1 MTIKVLLD
9 CQQSDFL
16 YRSTQWGE
24 SSWKLNVG
32 ETFPYIP
39 VNSFLILADIYQIP
53 QKTVPCHLFTVWNKP
68 LKLHIITDGNPGGF
82 CCCSEVLM
90 WVWSVR
96 SSPSVRQRRRDR
108 SRIHRSL
115 WPSHP
120 ASAYP
125 RCLHITQQDRERLM
139 KKGKQR
145 ERERQS
151 EAKATQRYTVRAPY
165 DVRATGAGWGESGS
179 LFRSTASSSSYH
191 HHPPTPPHPPH
202 TDTRRWGQERS
213 AGGGAKRGG
222 GRASSSR
229 LGHKHTHQLLNEA
242 SLSLYLEEFIQSSL
256 FKVWSRSFL

>member
-191 HHPPTPPHPPH
+191 HHPPTLTPGGEV
-202 TDTRRWGQERS
+202 RRGQ
-213 AGGGAKRGG
+213 RGG
-222 GRASSSR
+222 GKEGRRTS
-229 LGHKHTHQLLNEA
+229 LKFTVGTQTHTSTA
-242 SLSLYLEEFIQSSL
+242 KRSLAESVSGGVHSKQFIQSL
-256 FKVWSRSFL
+256 KQVIPLVWFI